1 MIVDN
6 NNDMKISSN
15 DKKLDENNNTDD
27 KVGGCIIKEG
37 DTPLIIASVACYAS
51 FIVYGAS
58 AGLLLLLSL
67 SLSLYPLLLLRFTW
81 FSITRNVSNF

>member
-1 MIVDN
+1 MIVEN
-6 NNDMKISSN
+6 NNDNMKISSN

-37 DTPLIIASVACYAS
+37 DTPLIIASVACYAT

-58 AGLLLLLSL
+58 AGLLSLSL
-67 SLSLYPLLLLRFTW
+67 SLS
-81 FSITRNVSNF
+81 S